1 MSTVSEQT
9 SLKENLQKLL
19 DSSGL
24 RASDLAERTQIPA
37 STIKYIL
44 SGNTYNPRIE
54 TLSLIADYFKVSIDE
69 LYRGA
74 PGETLLRPS
83 FASNSAVPTDEAKR
97 VPILEWKSIKDWFSP
112 QQEALQ
118 SNKEIEWV
126 TVDGTYNEFSFALTI
141 DSEGKIIFPKSS
153 IILVEPQKDY
163 REDNYVVV
171 SINKNIPTIRKIFED
186 SGTLYFRSL
195 AAPLPPEKVEP
206 QHLIWGKITECRVLY

>member
-1 MSTVSEQT
+1 MSIVAEQP

-24 RASDLAERTQIPA
+24 RASDLAERTEIPA

-54 TLSLIADYFKVSIDE
+54 TLSLIADYFKVTIDE

-74 PGETLLRPS
+74 PGESLLRPS
-83 FASNSAVPTDEAKR
+83 FASNTALPTDQAKR
-97 VPILEWKSIKDWFSP
+97 IPILDWKSIKDWFSP
-112 QQEALQ
+112 QQETLKK
-118 SNKEIEWV
+118 NDKTPRI
-126 TVDGTYNEFSFALTI
+126 TVEGTCNDFSFALTI
-141 DSEGKIIFPKSS
+141 ESEGKIIFPKNS
-153 IILVEPQKDY
+153 ILVIEPQQNY
-163 REDNYVVV
+163 NEDDYVVV

-206 QHLIWGKITECRVLY
+206 QHLIWGKIIECRVLY

>member
-1 MSTVSEQT
+1 MSTVTEQP

-54 TLSLIADYFKVSIDE
+54 TLSLIADYFHVSIDE
-69 LYRGA
+69 LYRGE
-74 PGETLLRPS
+74 PGESLLRPS
-83 FASNSAVPTDEAKR
+83 FVSSTTASADEAKR
-97 VPILEWKSIKDWFSP
+97 IPILEWKAIKDWFSP
-112 QQEALQ
+112 QKDTLEKQDRL
-118 SNKEIEWV
+118 EWL
-126 TVDGTYNEFSFALTI
+126 TVPGTCNPYSFALNI
-141 DSEGKIIFPKSS
+141 ESEGKIIFPKNSV
-153 IILVEPQKDY
+153 IIIEPQQNY
-163 REDNYVVV
+163 REDDYIVV

-186 SGTLYFRSL
+186 SGALYFRSI
-195 AAPLPPEKVEP
+195 AAPLPPEKMEA